1 MFMLNAHVF
10 RQPSPSFEPISDTYS
25 DQDDFMFGAEGDSR
39 FAEVEHDDFD
49 LTVSSA
55 SSKFAKTK
63 LFESQDIDDRGVV
76 SRPLL
81 FSPE

>member
-1 MFMLNAHVF
+1 MFIVHVC
-10 RQPSPSFEPISDTYS
+10 RQPSPSFEPISDRYS
-25 DQDDFMFGAEGDSR
+25 DQDDVMFGAEGDSR
-39 FAEVEHDDFD
+39 FADVEHDDFD

-55 SSKFAKTK
+55 SPKFAKTK